1 MNTGFPLPRSFVKV
15 QTTIMDYRYVGCS
28 PSTTTVQ
35 RNGWWL
41 VSHNERLATYVGFSV
56 QSKVTN
62 FYLVA

>member
-1 MNTGFPLPRSFVKV
+1 
-15 QTTIMDYRYVGCS
+15 MDYRYVGCS